1 MKFEIKK
8 DDTNS
13 YKKLII
19 KYDDKITSTYSLNTY
34 NEYPFLKN
42 IVSKN
47 KFTEILDK
55 ANILI
60 YSAKMK
66 KAKFDKVEISKITY
80 VLIFISFV
88 FTIIYIFLFYYIL
101 RVNKDTKIMKT
112 IGIIF
117 FILSLIILIGIEI
130 FFMTQKVQGDKTLY
144 YFYKKDMK
152 LYIEELNKKWKNVM
166 FFKFDKINKNIIC
179 YVKVNKD
186 NDEDDNIND
195 SENIINT
202 KDTK

>member
-88 FTIIYIFLFYYIL
+88 FTIIYIFLFYYIP

-130 FFMTQKVQGDKTLY
+130 FFITQKVQGDKTLY

>member
-179 YVKVNKD
+179 YVKVNRD

>member
-117 FILSLIILIGIEI
+117 FILSLIMLIGIEI

-152 LYIEELNKKWKNVM
+152 LYIEELNKKWKNVL

>member
-1 MKFEIKK
+1 M
-8 DDTNS
+8 DDTNR

-66 KAKFDKVEISKITY
+66 KAKFDKVEINKTTY

-88 FTIIYIFLFYYIL
+88 FTIIYIFLFYYIP
-101 RVNKDTKIMKT
+101 RVNKDTKIMKI

-117 FILSLIILIGIEI
+117 FILSLIMLIGIEI

-152 LYIEELNKKWKNVM
+152 LYIEELNKKWKNVL

-186 NDEDDNIND
+186 NDEVDNIND